1 MNLANFNFVINEQ
14 VKRCHSV
21 LEEKGKEYALDNDR
35 LGHFKTAAAEQE
47 ITPKQALWGMASKH
61 FTSLSR
67 MCKTG
72 SENKD
77 LWLEKIT
84 DSINYLLL
92 LRALIEEEAANE
104 KD

>member
-1 MNLANFNFVINEQ
+1 MNLTNFNYIINDQ
-14 VKRCHSV
+14 IKHCHAV
-21 LEEKGKEYALDNDR
+21 LEEKGREYALDDDR
-35 LGHFKTAAAEQE
+35 LGHFKAAASEQE

-72 SENKD
+72 SD
-77 LWLEKIT
+77 DQSLWLEKIT

-92 LRALIEEEAANE
+92 LRALIEEDAGDE